1 MLESPPKSDQR
12 QELVKYAGRILTGRP
27 YFKVKLKEKLFL
39 RAEKLKYQEPGPIIE
54 EILQDLSKSG
64 YLNDEYL
71 AGAYI
76 RRQLSKGYG
85 PKIISTKLKFMG
97 LDSATIVRCLKNEVT
112 EEQELASI
120 KRYCQKNA
128 RLEQRKLVSKLYLR
142 GYSGQLIKNT
152 FDSDWLED

>member
-1 MLESPPKSDQR
+1 MSYPD
-12 QELVKYAGRILTGRP
+12 
-27 YFKVKLKEKLFL
+27 
-39 RAEKLKYQEPGPIIE
+39 PGAIIE
-54 EILQDLSKSG
+54 EILQDLAKSG

-85 PKIISTKLKFMG
+85 PKLISMKLKFMG
-97 LDSATIVRCLKNEVT
+97 LDSATVAKCLKSEVT

-128 RLEQRKLVSKLYLR
+128 RLDQRKLVSKLYLR

-152 FDSDWLED
+152 IDSDWLED